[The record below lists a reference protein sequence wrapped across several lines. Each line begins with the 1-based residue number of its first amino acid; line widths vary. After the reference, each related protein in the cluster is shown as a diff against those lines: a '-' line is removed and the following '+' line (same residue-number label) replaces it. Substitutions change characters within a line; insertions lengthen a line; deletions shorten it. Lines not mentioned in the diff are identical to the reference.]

1 MSGGQIATI
10 AYRVGRRELAKNA
23 ENRSPAASILGRGSV
38 RIKLNQQTSSWV
50 SRILNARLPKYW
62 RASEVSKMFR
72 KSLLLSFAVTLAAL
86 VGVNNVIA
94 QGGAPV
100 RGEVKL
106 TKADGTVV
114 PVADAVVEAFRT
126 DSTRGSLPSAKTN
139 RRGEF
144 NFVQFPYGATYALS
158 ISGPGISPEIIPGV
172 KGGQE
177 GVVVNVKEGDGRKLT
192 EAEVREALIGA
203 ATSPT
208 SGGLTEEQKKAQA
221 EAEAK
226 RLAVEEGNKKIEAAN
241 TTITRALK
249 EGNDAFNA
257 KNWDIAISKYEEGVA
272 ASPDFAGSAPVLLN
286 NKGAALRERA
296 VIRYNESVKASD
308 ASAKIAGLK
317 SVKEDLAMAADG
329 YNRSYTLLKNASAT
343 DISDPKIKESQT
355 SNALNGARDTFR
367 LMAATE
373 QVDDTKLDIAKALI
387 PEYIA
392 IETDAAK
399 KEAAKLILADIYRVA
414 GDSANAIAE
423 YRKVLESSPES
434 LDAMAGLG
442 LSLVNAG
449 YINDDKAQLQEGSN
463 VLQKFASAAPNSHKY
478 KDDAVALIES
488 LKTEQKITPQKTTTR
503 RRN

>member
-1 MSGGQIATI
+1 
-10 AYRVGRRELAKNA
+10 
-23 ENRSPAASILGRGSV
+23 
-38 RIKLNQQTSSWV
+38 
-50 SRILNARLPKYW
+50 
-62 RASEVSKMFR
+62 MFR
-72 KSLLLSFAVTLAAL
+72 KSLFLSFAVTLAAL
-86 VGVNNVIA
+86 AGVNSVIA

-100 RGEVKL
+100 RGEVKV

-126 DSTRGSLPSAKTN
+126 DSTRGSLPAAKTN
-139 RRGEF
+139 KRGEF
-144 NFVQFPYGATYALS
+144 NFVQFPYGATYVLS
-158 ISGPGISPEIIPGV
+158 ISGPGISPEVIPGV

-177 GVVVNVKEGDGRKLT
+177 GVVVNAREGDGRKLT
-192 EAEVREALIGA
+192 EAQVREALIGA
-203 ATSPT
+203 ATAPA

-226 RLAVEEGNKKIEAAN
+226 IKAVEEGNKKIEAAN
-241 TTITRALK
+241 ATITRALQ
-249 EGNDAFNA
+249 EGNAAFTA
-257 KNWDIAISKYEEGVA
+257 KNWDLAVSKYEEGVA

-296 VIRYNESVKASD
+296 VIKYNESVKAPD
-308 ASAKIAGLK
+308 VNVKVEGLK
-317 SVKEDLAMAADG
+317 SVKADLSMAADG

-343 DISDPKIKESQT
+343 DIADPKVKESQI

-373 QVDDTKLDIAKALI
+373 QVDETKLDIAKALI
-387 PEYIA
+387 PEYVT

-423 YRKVLESSPES
+423 YRKVLESSPDN

-449 YINDDKAQLQEGSN
+449 YINDNKAQLQEGSN
-463 VLQKFASAAPNSHKY
+463 VLQKFATAAPATHKY

-503 RRN
+503 RKN